1 MKRTKHNLSNY
12 KLTTTDMGKLVPV
25 QLQEVLP
32 GDSMRVSTS
41 ALIRVSPMLAPV
53 MHPCTVRFHHWFVPT
68 RLLWDGWED
77 FITGGPD
84 NNDASVIPT
93 IKSTVTPANPF
104 VPGGIL
110 DHLGVPPSIDELEV
124 NKLPLNAVNM
134 IYNEFY
140 RDQDLDDVRDLDDN
154 SLPSVA
160 WRKDYFT
167 TARPWTQKGSDITIP
182 IGTSAPVTG
191 TITGNGVPRF
201 SGATSTTSALIE
213 STTGKL
219 LAENGGTYAD
229 AAWSDPKLSA
239 TDFVADLTA
248 ATGVTANEFRELFA
262 LQRYAE
268 ARAQYGSRYSEY
280 LRYLGIKPSDAR
292 LQRPEYLGGGKSTLQ
307 FSEVVQTGADSTS
320 PEDVGQLRGH
330 GITALKTRNTKR
342 FFEEHGY
349 MITLMSVVPK
359 SIYQDGVQRL
369 FLRQDKEDFYQKEL
383 QNIGQQA
390 IKQGEID
397 ATVPGTIHDTFG
409 YSDRYADYRS
419 TPSTVT
425 GEFRDTLDFWHLAR
439 KFETPPLLNSSFIK
453 CVPTKRI
460 HAVQTNN
467 VLWCMV
473 NNSVVARRMVQ
484 KVSIGRLS

>member
-1 MKRTKHNLSNY
+1 MANRTKQNLSNY

-32 GDSMRVSTS
+32 GDSMKLSTS

-84 NNDASVIPT
+84 NDNADTIPT
-93 IKSTVTPANPF
+93 IENTGLA
-104 VPGGIL
+104 GGVM
-110 DHLGVPPSIDELEV
+110 DHLGVPPIGSLHV
-124 NKLPLNAVNM
+124 NSLPLKAYN
-134 IYNEFY
+134 IIFNEFY
-140 RDQDLDDVRDLDDN
+140 RDQDLVPERQADDN
-154 SLPSVA
+154 TVANVA

-182 IGTSAPVTG
+182 LGQSAPVIQRGADQEKWLRGLNDPDAEFRMSTNAVDENFKKNAADIG
-191 TITGNGVPRF
+191 TDGTVVPD
-201 SGATSTTSALIE
+201 LI
-213 STTGKL
+213 
-219 LAENGGTYAD
+219 
-229 AAWSDPKLSA
+229 
-239 TDFVADLTA
+239 ADLSL

-280 LRYLGIKPSDAR
+280 LRYLGVKPSDAR

-307 FSEVVQTGADSTS
+307 FSEVVQTGAGD
-320 PEDVGQLRGH
+320 PNEVGQLKGH
-330 GITALKTRNTKR
+330 GITALKTRNTKK

-369 FLRQDKEDFYQKEL
+369 WLRQDKEDFYQKEL

-397 ATVPGTIHDTFG
+397 ASDPLTLHDTFG
-409 YSDRYADYRS
+409 YSDRYADYRN
-419 TPSTVT
+419 TPSTVS
-425 GEFRDTLDFWHLAR
+425 GQFRDTLDFWHLAR
-439 KFETPPLLNSSFIK
+439 KFETPPLLNQSFID

-460 HAVQTNN
+460 HAVQSED

-473 NNSVVARRMVQ
+473 NNSCVARRMVSNNTQ
-484 KVSIGRLS
+484 GILK